1 MEDSYG
7 FPSAP
12 TPSQRSRFR
21 VRAFTSTN
29 TWSLRF
35 PSLSSALSGSPSDL
49 ASLSLAHGIPATY
62 RADLWLRAARAV
74 SGNRS
79 IEYAAE
85 ARRVSAVIQTT
96 TSSSIGGGGGG
107 TSTLL
112 SDIEAAEAME
122 VNRQIELDL
131 PRTFAEQ
138 HDFSAALEARA
149 LGGGALDGSRSSAA
163 AAANA
168 MTAASGGDIH
178 DALRRML
185 RVFCARNRGTGY
197 LQSMN
202 FVAAFLLIVFG
213 RERESD
219 AFLVF
224 EILITRIL
232 PGYYTP
238 TMALLR

>member
-49 ASLSLAHGIPATY
+49 ASLSLAHGIPTSY

-74 SGNRS
+74 SGNRATD
-79 IEYAAE
+79 YAAD
-85 ARRVSAVIQTT
+85 ARRVSTPPTPTPSPA
-96 TSSSIGGGGGG
+96 TSF
-107 TSTLL
+107 
-112 SDIEAAEAME
+112 SDIEMEALE

-149 LGGGALDGSRSSAA
+149 LLGGALDGSRSSAA
-163 AAANA
+163 AAASA
-168 MTAASGGDIH
+168 ATAASGGDVH

-219 AFLVF
+219 AFEVF